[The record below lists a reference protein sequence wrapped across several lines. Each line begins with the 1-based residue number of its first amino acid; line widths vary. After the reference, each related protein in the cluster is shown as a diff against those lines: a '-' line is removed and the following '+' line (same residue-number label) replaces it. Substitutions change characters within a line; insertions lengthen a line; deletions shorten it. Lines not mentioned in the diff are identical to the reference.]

1 MFKTDEYI
9 SELIKLLEQAY
20 HERLLYVG
28 LQGSYLRDEA
38 TENSDLDI
46 MVVVDDLSIK
56 DLDEYRNAIG
66 SLEGYERSC
75 GFSCGKAEL
84 QKWNSLEICHV
95 LHTTKDYYGTLSEL
109 VPKYSEEDVRSFVKM
124 SLDNLYHEICH
135 RYIHSSREKN
145 IAKIPYTYRSV
156 FFILQNVHY
165 LDSGIFIN
173 TKKGLSAAL
182 SSQDK
187 LVLETAISLS
197 AGAAFDFDEV
207 FALLF
212 SWCKETMARI

>member
-75 GFSCGKAEL
+75 GFICGKAEL